1 MQRKAKACVPG
12 VAALLAALLAG
23 CSSGDG
29 VGDGAD
35 DSKPGD
41 TGSSTA
47 PAQPG
52 KYRTLPE
59 PCGEVDT
66 GTLDSM
72 LPGIKEMA
80 QEEQR
85 EKAYEGTPTVTYDT
99 DRRVGCNWKVESS
112 GASHHLLVDF
122 ERVVS
127 YDGAVSDDERAAAL
141 YARKLEEAGI
151 PEPSS
156 TTESEEST
164 GEPSEGSSA
173 SSESGDKPQ
182 GANADDP
189 VPSDKDSKDS
199 KGSKGGKSGK
209 GDDDGKGKKEKKGEE
224 GEEGEEGGNGV
235 DGVSDGASSPT
246 TPPPGLEPR
255 TLDDLG
261 DEAFID
267 DAFTTATSA
276 TRHRTVTVVFRTS
289 NVIVTIEY
297 DEQPGRR
304 TDVPDSKEMQDKT
317 RELADSLSG
326 KFDE

>member
-12 VAALLAALLAG
+12 AAALLAALLAG
-23 CSSGDG
+23 CSGGSGI
-29 VGDGAD
+29 GDGAD

-41 TGSSTA
+41 TGSSSA

-66 GTLDSM
+66 GTLDAM
-72 LPGIKEMA
+72 LPGIKEMPE
-80 QEEQR
+80 EEQR

-99 DRRVGCNWKVESS
+99 DRRVGCRWKVESS
-112 GASHHLLVDF
+112 NASHHLLVDF

-141 YARKLEEAGI
+141 YAQKLKDADL
-151 PEPSS
+151 PEPPA
-156 TTESEEST
+156 TEATESEGADPEDASD
-164 GEPSEGSSA
+164 EPSGKGEDKGKGVDKGSEG
-173 SSESGDKPQ
+173 SESGDKAQ
-182 GANADDP
+182 GAAADDP
-189 VPSDKDSKDS
+189 TTSDG
-199 KGSKGGKSGK
+199 KGGGKKGEKGGKGEK
-209 GDDDGKGKKEKKGEE
+209 GA
-224 GEEGEEGGNGV
+224 
-235 DGVSDGASSPT
+235 DGASDGSSLPA
-246 TPPPGLEPR
+246 TPPAGLEPR
-255 TLDDLG
+255 SLDDLG

-304 TDVPDSKEMQDKT
+304 TDVPDSKEMQDKA
-317 RELADSLSG
+317 RDLADSLSG